1 MQMDGMF
8 YLEVAIYTDLRLR
21 LLRFGKKYN
30 NRCIGYIGFFSV
42 ENSGAWHLVL
52 SCSNHYDRYS
62 GLVFWE
68 NTWNL

>member
-1 MQMDGMF
+1 MF
-8 YLEVAIYTDLRLR
+8 YLEVAIYTDVTSSPSTIWE
-21 LLRFGKKYN
+21 KYN

-42 ENSGAWHLVL
+42 ENSGVWHLVL
-52 SCSNHYDRYS
+52 ACSNHYDRYS